1 MEREMTTVG
10 ASAPTTREALA
21 VDAAHANRPGVP
33 MEAEPHADPGASWD
47 APEQQLSQVRHLK
60 RKGLQSLTP
69 VYGTAQPPK
78 GLSGVMRRAAYEIP
92 EHKPSHWALL
102 MAADRVDVLEHGLTR
117 LTSTS
122 GALPVGREVRSRPL
136 LALAV
141 AGLAGVMLAR
151 ATR

>member
-10 ASAPTTREALA
+10 GSAPASREALA
-21 VDAAHANRPGVP
+21 VDSAHARRPGVP

-47 APEQQLSQVRHLK
+47 EPERQQSQIRHLK
-60 RKGLQSLTP
+60 RKGLQNLTP

-78 GLSGVMRRAAYEIP
+78 GLSGVIRRAAYEIP

-122 GALPVGREVRSRPL
+122 GPLPVGREVRRRPL
-136 LALAV
+136 LAVAA
-141 AGLAGVMLAR
+141 AGLVGVMLAR
-151 ATR
+151 AIR

>member
-1 MEREMTTVG
+1 MEREMTTAG
-10 ASAPTTREALA
+10 GSAPVSREANA
-21 VDAAHANRPGVP
+21 VDSAHARRPGVP
-33 MEAEPHADPGASWD
+33 MEAEPHADPGASWEE
-47 APEQQLSQVRHLK
+47 PERQQSQVRHLK
-60 RKGLQSLTP
+60 RTGLQRLTP

-78 GLSGVMRRAAYEIP
+78 GLSGVMRRAAYDIP

-102 MAADRVDVLEHGLTR
+102 MAADRIDVLEHGLTR

-122 GALPVGREVRSRPL
+122 RARPVGREVLDRPL

-141 AGLAGVMLAR
+141 AGLAGMMLAR